1 MWAKSIHNFNGQRM
15 TDIGIYDVNYLDL
28 DLYFQSL
35 TFTGKERLTLTF
47 TALAKLFRSLS
58 VLSIIDIDTCW
69 ERKTAI
75 DIYNSIK
82 QCC

>member
-1 MWAKSIHNFNGQRM
+1 M

-58 VLSIIDIDTCW
+58 VLSIIDIDTYGPGR
-69 ERKTAI
+69 ERRALTFTIQSSNVVKKGVFF
-75 DIYNSIK
+75 SF
-82 QCC
+82 

>member
-1 MWAKSIHNFNGQRM
+1 MHNFNGERM

-47 TALAKLFRSLS
+47 AALAKLYRSWS
-58 VLSIIDIDTCW
+58 ALSIIDIDTL
-69 ERKTAI
+69 
-75 DIYNSIK
+75 
-82 QCC
+82 

>member
-1 MWAKSIHNFNGQRM
+1 M

-28 DLYFQSL
+28 DLYFQWHL
-35 TFTGKERLTLTF
+35 LEKKTNIDLYFQLATLTLY
-47 TALAKLFRSLS
+47 
-58 VLSIIDIDTCW
+58 W
-69 ERKTAI
+69 ERKTGI